1 MLIWYQYDK
10 WKWVLT
16 YLLMLHTRIILIE
29 ACLVLTLIAY
39 SRYSRVPNNRPGQS
53 YLFSTFVPP
62 RMPLLGTG
70 RLLISGKY
78 SRQDV
83 YLGQDI
89 SKKCVLVLFFPA
101 CLFIYFLLK
110 KSHFHLIT
118 DSECY
123 ELSAVHNVTFPKISV
138 RTRVLSRN
146 SWCFVVLTSC
156 LFWNCMNFSP
166 FFPFF
171 DLFNKL

>member
-1 MLIWYQYDK
+1 MQVTLYYRSCWI
-10 WKWVLT
+10 VSS
-16 YLLMLHTRIILIE
+16 HSILAE
-29 ACLVLTLIAY
+29 KTQNVY
-39 SRYSRVPNNRPGQS
+39 SYFTVPNNRPGQS

-146 SWCFVVLTSC
+146 SWCFEILTSIEIIVS
-156 LFWNCMNFSP
+156 LWI
-166 FFPFF
+166 FP
-171 DLFNKL
+171 KYPGSGVI